1 METSVA
7 GKRQNQHQLIMIR
20 DCCFAPT
27 GLTGL
32 GAWKFIHFYASW
44 LRKSFL
50 SS

>member
-20 DCCFAPT
+20 DFRFAPT

-32 GAWKFIHFYASW
+32 GAWKFIRFYASW